1 MRSRASVWA
10 ALVASAGVCASA
22 QAVISTHS
30 GVVHYFEGKVYL
42 SGQPLQSRL
51 GKFSSMADGAE
62 LRTEEGRAEVLLT
75 PGVILRVD
83 QNSAIRMLSNS
94 LDDTRVELLAGSAML
109 DAGEPAPGTSLT
121 LIEQG
126 RKISFPEAGLYRLDS
141 APPRLEVRE
150 GEAQVIGGSLT
161 NPVSVERGMA
171 LPLDDQALA
180 QGSAPST
187 DDQRDAFDNWSRGRE
202 DSISADNAIAAN
214 IQDPK
219 DVDTTDAALDPA
231 MVAAGLVYPQ
241 QPGFTQ
247 FPMIGL
253 TPMSP
258 LYSSMYPYQPGFF
271 SPYLPGYTY
280 QPVFLLVSPMAL
292 RNSPLYSPYSS
303 IRAGSRM
310 GTSMIPGS
318 SIITPRIGVTPR
330 IGGRVSSPYSTPY
343 SPIRPSTGVT
353 VRPTMPSVRP
363 GAAMGPR
370 VGGRR

>member
-1 MRSRASVWA
+1 MPSRASAWT
-10 ALVASAGVCASA
+10 ALVASAAVCASA

-42 SGQPLQSRL
+42 SGQPLQQRL

-62 LRTEEGRAEVLLT
+62 LRTEDGRAEVLLT
-75 PGVILRVD
+75 PGAVLRVD
-83 QNSAIRMLSNS
+83 HNSAIRMLSNS

-109 DAGEPAPGTSLT
+109 DAGAPAPDTSLT

-126 RKISFPEAGLYRLDS
+126 HKITFREAGLYRLDS

-150 GEAQVIGGSLT
+150 GEAEVAGGPLGNPVVVDRGTEMPLT
-161 NPVSVERGMA
+161 NE
-171 LPLDDQALA
+171 ALA
-180 QGSAPST
+180 QGSSASP
-187 DDQRDAFDNWSRGRE
+187 DEPRDAFDIWSRGRE

-214 IQDPK
+214 IQDPA
-219 DVDTTDAALDPA
+219 DVDSSASAGSADPA

-258 LYSSMYPYQPGFF
+258 LYSTMYPYQPGFF

-280 QPVFLLVSPMAL
+280 QPAFLLVTPMAI
-292 RNSPLYSPYSS
+292 RNSPHYSPYSATRPGGR
-303 IRAGSRM
+303 I
-310 GTSMIPGS
+310 GTSMIPPNG
-318 SIITPRIGVTPR
+318 IVTPR
-330 IGGRVSSPYSTPY
+330 IGGRISTPF
-343 SPIRPSTGVT
+343 PSTGYT
-353 VRPTMPSVRP
+353 PVRPAAPVIVRP
-363 GAAMGPR
+363 AAPVVRPAAPMAPR